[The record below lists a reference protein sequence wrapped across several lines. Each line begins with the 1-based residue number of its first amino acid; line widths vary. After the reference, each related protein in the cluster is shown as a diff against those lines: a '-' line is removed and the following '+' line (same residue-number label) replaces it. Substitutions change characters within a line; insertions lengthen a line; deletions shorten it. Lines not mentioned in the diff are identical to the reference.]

1 MLPSVLFL
9 CATKWLINSRNSCF
23 QRRVTR
29 LFWVKKNHKNKNL
42 IGSLRY
48 TLFAVFYM
56 MVFASSMLGKKFKIN
71 GDCVADLLRKGAESL
86 LEHKNYKYVY
96 VVIHIMCSAGSLA
109 LLIYFFVTD
118 LGYLKQMS
126 NATAADAADVSSD
139 AHVVAILFFV
149 ISVAGVLALVVQM
162 FNDAWL
168 SPNEIPESAEDRR
181 KRHASDATAAA
192 AEIEN
197 QWMKDNSKML
207 NHVGSTVE
215 KSVGVVAKALEKEV
229 GRLDKNLG
237 AADKRALKAE
247 ADLLKFTVDVKEE
260 LEEQMTIAKAEV
272 TQDIADAVN
281 AEKERAMEAEKA
293 IQDKMGEEDR
303 ELDEEIKRA
312 KKAEQELGR
321 DLRAEIS
328 RATEEGEE
336 IRNELEEEVK
346 RARGVETAQAQFGDF
361 LAQETA
367 NITQKPITIHYNHDV
382 LATTKD
388 VVEEVEIDG
397 TVTTTTNRRMFDIL
411 EYAPASQRKTTE
423 FGAEKRNV
431 TKWIESVV
439 QDVDVKAEDTFTR
452 ITKTE
457 ECTRQP
463 DGAVSRKVVGK
474 PNEAKL
480 AKAGAETSTSSASR
494 SSNAPRFY
502 APELQMGR
510 RTEALHAGIES
521 TDSEPKTVKKKAVKP
536 TFQPTKPSMAS
547 SLNDLME
554 DLKRETSPISV
565 EDAGGADAKK
575 KQSSQEKASLKRTAG
590 LIVVCSLVGAGCGLP
605 IGSIFGVLFQ
615 KVILSLIIGAA
626 VGAGAGASGALYVA
640 GRCISCSYCINK
652 CKKNEDADPEDV
664 DDGASA
670 TAMVAM
676 NPAYEAGSAASE
688 DDGTDSDNSDA
699 DF

>member
-1 MLPSVLFL
+1 
-9 CATKWLINSRNSCF
+9 
-23 QRRVTR
+23 
-29 LFWVKKNHKNKNL
+29 
-42 IGSLRY
+42 
-48 TLFAVFYM
+48 
-56 MVFASSMLGKKFKIN
+56 
-71 GDCVADLLRKGAESL
+71 
-86 LEHKNYKYVY
+86 
-96 VVIHIMCSAGSLA
+96 
-109 LLIYFFVTD
+109 
-118 LGYLKQMS
+118 
-126 NATAADAADVSSD
+126 
-139 AHVVAILFFV
+139 
-149 ISVAGVLALVVQM
+149 
-162 FNDAWL
+162 
-168 SPNEIPESAEDRR
+168 
-181 KRHASDATAAA
+181 
-192 AEIEN
+192 
-197 QWMKDNSKML
+197 
-207 NHVGSTVE
+207 
-215 KSVGVVAKALEKEV
+215 
-229 GRLDKNLG
+229 
-237 AADKRALKAE
+237 
-247 ADLLKFTVDVKEE
+247 
-260 LEEQMTIAKAEV
+260 
-272 TQDIADAVN
+272 
-281 AEKERAMEAEKA
+281 
-293 IQDKMGEEDR
+293 MGEEDR

-388 VVEEVEIDG
+388 VVEKVEIDG

-439 QDVDVKAEDTFTR
+439 QDVDVKGEDTVTR

-474 PNEAKL
+474 PNEAKS
-480 AKAGAETSTSSASR
+480 AKAGAVTSTSSTSR
-494 SSNAPRFY
+494 SSNTPRVFM
-502 APELQMGR
+502 ELRIGR
-510 RTEALHAGIES
+510 RTGALPAGIES

-676 NPAYEAGSAASE
+676 NPSYEAGSAASE
-688 DDGTDSDNSDA
+688 DDGTNSDNSDA

>member
-1 MLPSVLFL
+1 M
-9 CATKWLINSRNSCF
+9 
-23 QRRVTR
+23 TR
-29 LFWVKKNHKNKNL
+29 LFWVKKNHKNKNT

-229 GRLDKNLG
+229 GRLDINLG

-260 LEEQMTIAKAEV
+260 LEEQMTDLIGKEATRTDKAIAIAKAEV

-281 AEKERAMEAEKA
+281 AEKERAMEVEKA
-293 IQDKMGEEDR
+293 IQDKMEEEDR
-303 ELDEEIKRA
+303 ELDEEIRRA
-312 KKAEQELGR
+312 KKAEQKLAW

-474 PNEAKL
+474 PNEEKLKNAKRIVIGYASSEESMHL
-480 AKAGAETSTSSASR
+480 AASGVDPLLIEPMTQYGSAEAGHE
-494 SSNAPRFY
+494 
-502 APELQMGR
+502 GR
-510 RTEALHAGIES
+510 QTI
-521 TDSEPKTVKKKAVKP
+521 DFEPKTVKKKAVKP

>member
-181 KRHASDATAAA
+181 KRHASNATAAA

-260 LEEQMTIAKAEV
+260 LEEQMTDLIGKEATRTDKAIAIAKAEV
-272 TQDIADAVN
+272 V
-281 AEKERAMEAEKA
+281 
-293 IQDKMGEEDR
+293 
-303 ELDEEIKRA
+303 
-312 KKAEQELGR
+312 
-321 DLRAEIS
+321 
-328 RATEEGEE
+328 
-336 IRNELEEEVK
+336 
-346 RARGVETAQAQFGDF
+346 FF
-361 LAQETA
+361 
-367 NITQKPITIHYNHDV
+367 
-382 LATTKD
+382 
-388 VVEEVEIDG
+388 
-397 TVTTTTNRRMFDIL
+397 
-411 EYAPASQRKTTE
+411 
-423 FGAEKRNV
+423 
-431 TKWIESVV
+431 
-439 QDVDVKAEDTFTR
+439 
-452 ITKTE
+452 
-457 ECTRQP
+457 
-463 DGAVSRKVVGK
+463 
-474 PNEAKL
+474 
-480 AKAGAETSTSSASR
+480 
-494 SSNAPRFY
+494 
-502 APELQMGR
+502 
-510 RTEALHAGIES
+510 
-521 TDSEPKTVKKKAVKP
+521 
-536 TFQPTKPSMAS
+536 
-547 SLNDLME
+547 
-554 DLKRETSPISV
+554 
-565 EDAGGADAKK
+565 
-575 KQSSQEKASLKRTAG
+575 
-590 LIVVCSLVGAGCGLP
+590 
-605 IGSIFGVLFQ
+605 
-615 KVILSLIIGAA
+615 
-626 VGAGAGASGALYVA
+626 
-640 GRCISCSYCINK
+640 
-652 CKKNEDADPEDV
+652 
-664 DDGASA
+664 
-670 TAMVAM
+670 
-676 NPAYEAGSAASE
+676 
-688 DDGTDSDNSDA
+688 
-699 DF
+699 